1 MNPDKNYTPLNYRSG
16 PADLDEWLNRFSRHL
31 KVKPGNNEI
40 KYPQNFASGF
50 AKVYTI
56 EQGLSYRIVDYDL
69 NTDFIFNREPSD
81 KFFLIIY
88 FYQYTN
94 VKRLFVSI
102 DDDII
107 ADTDESAFSA
117 VVMTNSLTHQNL
129 ELSKGTNVKGL
140 TIQLSEE
147 WLKEKI
153 QDPDTF
159 LHKVSEERK
168 VFRHFLNAKT
178 KRLLNQ
184 IFSHNTES
192 LTPLLYVNTRVLRL
206 LEGFLKNMLGMN
218 AVEFSTGLSSKDFQS
233 VSKIERILVEN
244 YASDFPKIERL
255 ARMALMS
262 ETKLKNIFKQAFG
275 MGLYEYYQKN
285 RMHKAK
291 EFLSMNKY
299 SVSEVGSMVGY
310 INLSNFSNA
319 FKKEFGHLPKNCDKI
334 G

>member
-16 PADLDEWLNRFSRHL
+16 PVDLDEWLNRFSRHL